1 MMQTSDTAAGE
12 QVAVLEGAV
21 PELARLG
28 KLLAGERARQ
38 VSALESA
45 VPDVVRLELL
55 LADANSA
62 TLQALRDLADDP
74 ALSQLM
80 ELQRKDEGQLDLFHV
95 LGIKDS
101 ELAHSNFLA
110 WLLDPQGSHG
120 LSDYFLKS
128 FLLQTCARAS
138 ALGLP
143 GMTPARIHS
152 IDWSTTEVRREWQYI
167 DILILNRKA
176 QFVCAIE
183 NKIWA
188 EEGIGESGKSQ
199 LTWYRKTLERH
210 FPNFARHYVF
220 LSPSGMCSKIRKE
233 RKYWTPENYSTILEL
248 VEQTVDDNVG
258 VLREDVRI
266 FLRQYAFTL
275 RRNIVQETTELQ
287 QLARQIYLKHREA
300 IELIYQ
306 NKPDY
311 RADFKQIIKE
321 SISDYDDWQLDSED
335 TSWIRFHPISWNKL
349 GGMWTGTGWASKA
362 LVLCQFYC
370 TNDNVHFY
378 FTLSPGDH
386 ETVRESIIEGIRQK
400 QGLFN
405 RAGIAMATGWMS
417 FHAEESIM
425 DDSDLNNWDDESA
438 PGPANLRA
446 WVKNFAEKRF
456 PDMNDV
462 IVNCLR
468 DYQPETHGNPD

>member
-55 LADANSA
+55 LAYANSA
-62 TLQALRDLADDP
+62 TLQALRNFADDP
-74 ALSQLM
+74 ALSQLL

-110 WLLDPQGSHG
+110 WLLAPQESHG
-120 LSDYFLKS
+120 LSGYFLKS

-167 DILILNRKA
+167 DILILNRNA

-321 SISDYDDWQLDSED
+321 SMALCKGWRLDGED
-335 TSWIRFHPISWNKL
+335 ASYVRFHPAKWNDFAS
-349 GGMWTGTGWASKA
+349 MRTGTGWSSKA
-362 LVLCQFYC
+362 LILLQFYC
-370 TNDNVHFY
+370 TDTNAHFALY
-378 FTLSPGDH
+378 LSPGDD
-386 ETVRESIIEGIRQK
+386 ESIRKRIVNAVRQNSA
-400 QGLFN
+400 LFN
-405 RAGIAMATGWMS
+405 RAGITMTSGWMS
-417 FHAEESIM
+417 MHDHGYILN
-425 DDSDLNNWDDESA
+425 DNDLNNWDDEDA
-438 PGPANLRA
+438 PGPEKLRN
-446 WVKNFAEKRF
+446 WVSDFIKNQFS
-456 PDMNDV
+456 DMNDV